1 MIFSPFIV
9 SSTSCSF
16 LQAIFHQQ
24 PDALCRSTHQRGGY
38 LLVHKMA
45 TRSAFRLVSRR
56 FSNGKVLSEEEK
68 AAENVFIKKME
79 QEKLEK
85 IARQGP
91 GEQAASGGAKASG
104 GGGGTS
110 SAESGPKVSEDKDR
124 NYAVVAGVVAVV
136 GAIGWYMKSGGKK
149 QQPEVQ
155 E

>member
-1 MIFSPFIV
+1 
-9 SSTSCSF
+9 
-16 LQAIFHQQ
+16 
-24 PDALCRSTHQRGGY
+24 
-38 LLVHKMA
+38 MA
-45 TRSAFRLVSRR
+45 TRSAFRSVCRR
-56 FSNGKVLSEEEK
+56 FSSGKVLSEEEK

-91 GEQAASGGAKASG
+91 GEQAASGAKASG
-104 GGGGTS
+104 GGGS
-110 SAESGPKVSEDKDR
+110 SSASAESGPKVSEDKDR

>member
-1 MIFSPFIV
+1 M
-9 SSTSCSF
+9 
-16 LQAIFHQQ
+16 A
-24 PDALCRSTHQRGGY
+24 
-38 LLVHKMA
+38 A
-45 TRSAFRLVSRR
+45 TRSAIRFVTRR
-56 FSNGKVLSEEEK
+56 FSSGKVLSEEEK

-91 GEQAASGGAKASG
+91 GEQAAGSAKAS
-104 GGGGTS
+104 GGGTS
-110 SAESGPKVSEDKDR
+110 SAESAGPKVSEDKDR

-149 QQPEVQ
+149 QQPEAQ

>member
-1 MIFSPFIV
+1 
-9 SSTSCSF
+9 
-16 LQAIFHQQ
+16 
-24 PDALCRSTHQRGGY
+24 
-38 LLVHKMA
+38 MA
-45 TRSAFRLVSRR
+45 SRSAFRFVSRR

-91 GEQAASGGAKASG
+91 GEQAASGAKASG
-104 GGGGTS
+104 GGGTS
-110 SAESGPKVSEDKDR
+110 SASAESGPKVSEDKDR

>member
-1 MIFSPFIV
+1 
-9 SSTSCSF
+9 
-16 LQAIFHQQ
+16 
-24 PDALCRSTHQRGGY
+24 
-38 LLVHKMA
+38 MA
-45 TRSAFRLVSRR
+45 TRSAFRFVSRR

-91 GEQAASGGAKASG
+91 GEQAASGAKASG
-104 GGGGTS
+104 GGGS
-110 SAESGPKVSEDKDR
+110 PPSSASAESGPKVSEDKDR

>member
-1 MIFSPFIV
+1 
-9 SSTSCSF
+9 
-16 LQAIFHQQ
+16 
-24 PDALCRSTHQRGGY
+24 
-38 LLVHKMA
+38 MA

>member
-1 MIFSPFIV
+1 
-9 SSTSCSF
+9 
-16 LQAIFHQQ
+16 
-24 PDALCRSTHQRGGY
+24 
-38 LLVHKMA
+38 MA
-45 TRSAFRLVSRR
+45 TRSAIRFVSRR

-91 GEQAASGGAKASG
+91 GEQAAGSAKASSG
-104 GGGGTS
+104 GGVGTS
-110 SAESGPKVSEDKDR
+110 SAESTGPKVSEDKDR

-149 QQPEVQ
+149 QQQPEVQ